1 MSIARTRFKH
11 ALKQCRLDEKM
22 ILSNKLVYYM
32 LCHDINSF

>member
-22 ILSNKLVYYM
+22 ILSNKFAYYM
-32 LCHDINSF
+32 QCRDINSF